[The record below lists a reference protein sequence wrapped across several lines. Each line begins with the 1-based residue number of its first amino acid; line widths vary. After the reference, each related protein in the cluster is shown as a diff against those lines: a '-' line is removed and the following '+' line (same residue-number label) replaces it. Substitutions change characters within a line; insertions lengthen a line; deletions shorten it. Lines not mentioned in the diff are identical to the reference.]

1 MSRAKRIKAVH
12 DIAAREENLFTQKI
26 SERLF
31 NLQAEERRLEQLTS
45 YLDEYRQLAA
55 GESDAVDI
63 SIVRSRRQF
72 VERLQVCVRH
82 QQDLV
87 ERLCDQLE
95 QVMEEWNDVRS
106 RSKAIKRFGER
117 AAEQERAAGDR
128 REQAALDQIGL
139 LQYVGKH

>member
-1 MSRAKRIKAVH
+1 MSRAKRIKAIH
-12 DIAAREENLFTQKI
+12 DIAAREENLFTQKV

-45 YLDEYRQLAA
+45 YLDEYRQIAA
-55 GESDAVDI
+55 AESDTVDI

-87 ERLCDQLE
+87 EKLCDQLE
-95 QVMEEWNDVRS
+95 QVMEEWSDVRS
-106 RSKAIKRFGER
+106 RSMAIKRFGER

>member
-12 DIAAREENLFTQKI
+12 DIAAREENLFTQKV

-31 NLQAEERRLEQLTS
+31 NLQAEERRLEQLTN

-55 GESDAVDI
+55 AESDAVDI

-95 QVMEEWNDVRS
+95 QVMEEWGDVRS
-106 RSKAIKRFGER
+106 RSMAIKRFGER

>member
-12 DIAAREENLFTQKI
+12 DIAAREENLFTQKV

-45 YLDEYRQLAA
+45 YLDEYRQIAA
-55 GESDAVDI
+55 AESDAVDI

-87 ERLCDQLE
+87 EKLCDQLE
-95 QVMEEWNDVRS
+95 QIMEEWNDVRS
-106 RSKAIKRFGER
+106 RSMAIKRFGER
-117 AAEQERAAGDR
+117 AAEQERVTGDR

>member
-1 MSRAKRIKAVH
+1 MSRAKRIKTVH
-12 DIAAREENLFTQKI
+12 DIAAREENLFTQKV

-31 NLQAEERRLEQLTS
+31 NLQAEERRLEQLTD

-55 GESDAVDI
+55 AESDAVDI

-95 QVMEEWNDVRS
+95 QVMEEWGDVRS
-106 RSKAIKRFGER
+106 RSMAIKRFGER